1 MVTIIVSVGALIAS
15 MLSDVVEDTEVSSGI
30 RHEGGTMSAQ
40 TFVTKLATAAGT
52 WLAGIVLTV
61 IAFPATGSIAA
72 VTNDTLF
79 ALGAVY
85 VTVIAASVLTGV
97 VLLMPYRIDRAHH
110 ARNLESVKYS
120 TQTNGRIPL

>member
-1 MVTIIVSVGALIAS
+1 
-15 MLSDVVEDTEVSSGI
+15 
-30 RHEGGTMSAQ
+30 MSAQ

-61 IAFPATGSIAA
+61 IAFPQTGSIAA
-72 VTNDTLF
+72 VTDDTLF

-85 VTVIAASVLTGV
+85 VTVIAASVLTG
-97 VLLMPYRIDRAHH
+97 LLMPYRIDRAHH